1 MCAVYVNFRCPTYI
15 KNSHHKS
22 TKTCHCIKQ
31 SQCVLSCFQILATP
45 QTRAHQV
52 LLSMGFPRQE
62 QWSGLPLPPPREFP
76 DPGIK
81 PASPALA
88 GKFFTTE
95 PPANPKI
102 IIVILTIFLCCV
114 LFSHESFI
122 L

>member
-62 QWSGLPLPPPREFP
+62 QWSGWPFPLPGDLPEPSFL
-76 DPGIK
+76 
-81 PASPALA
+81 ALA
-88 GKFFTTE
+88 DGFFTTA
-95 PPANPKI
+95 PPGKPKKGAPR
-102 IIVILTIFLCCV
+102 TK
-114 LFSHESFI
+114 
-122 L
+122 